1 MRGIKESRE
10 IRLKAFF
17 TSRATSI
24 WVGFESRSAD
34 TAWWAIS
41 VPLRQQIP
49 TWTGQ
54 GDPSVCVRGL
64 EGHDPCVG
72 GWKRVANLT
81 VEPAAAHFETTRPN
95 TEPTAMGRILR
106 SAGESPSLR
115 RAISLP
121 PKNHGRQAG
130 GMPPL
135 KAKRTRPMMERA
147 PRPATKES
155 HASSES
161 WASGGRHLPASRVA
175 AQEMCS

>member
-1 MRGIKESRE
+1 M
-10 IRLKAFF
+10 RLKAFF

-64 EGHDPCVG
+64 EGHDSCVG
-72 GWKRVANLT
+72 GWKTVANLT

-95 TEPTAMGRILR
+95 TEPMAMGRILR
-106 SAGESPSLR
+106 SAGESPSIR
-115 RAISLP
+115 RAISL
-121 PKNHGRQAG
+121 R
-130 GMPPL
+130 L
-135 KAKRTRPMMERA
+135 KLGSGVGWCEPERSITATRWSLGAKERPHRKA
-147 PRPATKES
+147 LSA
-155 HASSES
+155 
-161 WASGGRHLPASRVA
+161 
-175 AQEMCS
+175 